1 MGRKS
6 KKAKRNRK
14 KAEFNPVKLARKIQP
29 PIQGSGADTWTL
41 AEIMDARD
49 QQLVGNFRRPVA
61 LAASMRTDP
70 ALFTAYHT
78 RLAPQQAL
86 DVEMKASGETAASKM
101 VTAESEG
108 LFGIDGVGVT
118 KATLSNVNGDLAN
131 HGVAIG
137 CNVPTHRPDGSRVD
151 LRMNYWPLQWVRWD
165 EATQQLWTQVDTL
178 PGQEP
183 LPPSEQQYHMSE
195 MPIVHGDGRWTVFAK
210 FECEPW
216 RQDAAILP
224 GCLVWARHA
233 HALRDWSKGSTTH
246 ANAKIVGAMPEGV
259 ALSDEEGN
267 MTNEAAAF
275 LTLLQAIASLESPVG
290 IKPFGADL
298 DYIVNNST
306 AWQVYKELVDNG
318 ARAAARIY
326 LGTDGILGTQGGAP
340 GIDISQLFGVAT
352 TRIQGDLEAIETGL
366 LQGLI
371 EPWAAM
377 NFGSS
382 ALAPKRLY
390 LIPDV
395 DADGEVKAR
404 GAKRQAFYA
413 DIKEQRDNGFQVT
426 QQSVNKTAKEYK
438 VDAPKLPPETGAK
451 APSITLAPTDVAKV
465 VMVNEARASAGLG
478 ELKRA
483 DGSVDPD
490 GLITVDAFAKKN
502 EAKGDVAVVAAEAE
516 AEPAPAAQPE
526 PALPAG
532 PPLAGE

>member
-6 KKAKRNRK
+6 KKAKRLRK
-14 KAEFNPVKLARKIQP
+14 KQEFNPTQLARQIQP
-29 PIQGSGADTWTL
+29 PIQGAGADTWTL
-41 AEIMDARD
+41 AQIMAARD
-49 QQLVGNFRRPVA
+49 QQMLGQFARPVA
-61 LAASMRTDP
+61 LGASMRTDD

-78 RLAPQQAL
+78 RLAPQQSL
-86 DVEMKASGETAASKM
+86 DVEMRSPSDTAAAKQ

-137 CNVPTHRPDGSRVD
+137 HNVPTYRGDGSRTD

-183 LPPSEQQYHMSE
+183 LPPGDGQYSMGE
-195 MPIVHGDGRWTVFAK
+195 VPIIHGDGRWTIFQK
-210 FECEPW
+210 FEHLPW

-224 GCLVWARHA
+224 GSMIWARHA
-233 HALRDWSKGSTTH
+233 HALRDWAKGATSH
-246 ANAKIVGAMPEGV
+246 ANAKLVGEMPEGI
-259 ALSDEEGN
+259 ALSDVDGN
-267 MTNEAAAF
+267 TTPEAAAF
-275 LTLLQAIASLESPVG
+275 LALLQAVASLESPVG
-290 IKPFGADL
+290 IKPSGADL
-298 DYIVNNST
+298 DYIINSST

-318 ARAAARIY
+318 ARAAARVY

-352 TRIQGDLEAIETGL
+352 TRIQGDLEAIESGL
-366 LQGLI
+366 LTGLI

-382 ALAPKRLY
+382 SVAPKRLF

-404 GAKRQAFYA
+404 SEKRQAFFV
-413 DIKEQRDNGFQVT
+413 DLGSMKEHGMIVDQPV
-426 QQSVNKTAKEYK
+426 VNKLAKSYK
-438 VDAPKLPPETGAK
+438 VDAPTLKLVPVVEPVKVAAPPPK
-451 APSITLAPTDVAKV
+451 PAPGLAPV
-465 VMVNEARASAGLG
+465 
-478 ELKRA
+478 
-483 DGSVDPD
+483 
-490 GLITVDAFAKKN
+490 
-502 EAKGDVAVVAAEAE
+502 
-516 AEPAPAAQPE
+516 
-526 PALPAG
+526 
-532 PPLAGE
+532 AGE